1 MKDREAVAV
10 DSAALEVEALVAVAQ
25 ADLGK
30 TVQDELLEDIEYK
43 KEPPFGGS
51 FNAYLLS

>member
-1 MKDREAVAV
+1 M
-10 DSAALEVEALVAVAQ
+10 DSAALEVEAPVAEAQ